1 MSVETKT
8 KNWYI
13 VHTYSGFE
21 ERVRQ
26 NLKQRIEA
34 MGMAEAFGEIRIPTE
49 TLVEMKGKESAG
61 RSSASSSRAT
71 SSSRWRCPT
80 TPGTWSRTRRR

>member
-1 MSVETKT
+1 VTAETETKPKA

-26 NLKQRIEA
+26 NLKQRVEA
-34 MGMAEAFGEIRIPTE
+34 MGMAEHFGEIRIPT
-49 TLVEMKGKESAG
+49 
-61 RSSASSSRAT
+61 
-71 SSSRWRCPT
+71 
-80 TPGTWSRTRRR
+80 